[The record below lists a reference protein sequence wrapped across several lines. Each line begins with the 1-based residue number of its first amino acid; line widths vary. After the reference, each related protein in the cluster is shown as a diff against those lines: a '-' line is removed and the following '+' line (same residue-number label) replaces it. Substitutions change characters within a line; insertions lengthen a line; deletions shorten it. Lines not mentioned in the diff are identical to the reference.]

1 MTSSETTTNL
11 NQINLIFKNIK
22 DCIDHSFETF
32 NVTFDDNY
40 LTIHNPLAEFK
51 SKKDRDGE
59 YLNLH
64 QLSLAYGFDVKIND
78 ILNEIVDDINNCDNT
93 NHLTAEVL
101 KPGNIL
107 HIRK

>member
-11 NQINLIFKNIK
+11 NQIEKILENIK
-22 DCIDHSFETF
+22 DSINFSFETF
-32 NVTFDDNY
+32 DVTINGNY
-40 LTIHNPLAEFK
+40 MAIHNHLAEFK

-64 QLSLAYGFDVKIND
+64 RLTLAYEFDLKINE
-78 ILNEIVDDINNCDNT
+78 ILNEIVDDINSCDET

-101 KPGNIL
+101 EPGNVL
-107 HIRK
+107 HIK